1 MLPVRKKT
9 EMRAIMEH
17 LDGGFRHVWWSA
29 VETAPDLIRE
39 TKSQEIPS
47 TVNSQVAAGPKE

>member
-1 MLPVRKKT
+1 V
-9 EMRAIMEH
+9 
-17 LDGGFRHVWWSA
+17 